1 MLIRP
6 IALAA
11 IRRGDDLLV
20 FEAHDPVK
28 RETFYRPLGG
38 GIEFGERAADALRRE
53 IREEI
58 GVELDGVVLLGVL
71 ENIFIFSGRP
81 GHEIAFIFT
90 ADITDT
96 ALYQRDTIGEILD
109 NDNGET
115 VTWQPLRRF
124 AAGGAPLSPD
134 GLFELLTAPSRRSW
148 TCGCGNPGQDVP
160 NEAPQMQ
167 DRRGTG

>member
-1 MLIRP
+1 VLIRP

-38 GIEFGERAADALRRE
+38 GIEFGERAAEALRRE

-58 GVELDGVVLLGVL
+58 GADLDGVTLLGVL
-71 ENIFIFSGRP
+71 ENIFVFSGKSY
-81 GHEIAFIFT
+81 HEIAFIFA
-90 ADITDT
+90 ADITDAT
-96 ALYQRDTIGEILD
+96 LYQRDTIGEVLD
-109 NDNGET
+109 NGKGET

-124 AAGGAPLSPD
+124 AVGGARLYPD
-134 GLFELLTAPSRRSW
+134 GLFDLLT
-148 TCGCGNPGQDVP
+148 G
-160 NEAPQMQ
+160 
-167 DRRGTG
+167 